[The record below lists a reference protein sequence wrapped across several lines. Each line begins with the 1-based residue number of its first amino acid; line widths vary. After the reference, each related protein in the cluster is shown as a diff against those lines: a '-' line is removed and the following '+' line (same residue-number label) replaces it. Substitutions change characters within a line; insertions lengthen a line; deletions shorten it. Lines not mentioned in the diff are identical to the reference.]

1 MEKGIVVGIFVTKIL
16 YKLDKKKILFILLSP
31 YILKGLLI
39 NSVVGLNLNLNIS
52 SDNKFAILFVLGLL
66 KFKPLE
72 TGLNN
77 EISKIGF
84 GREYKFKFSII
95 GKI

>member
-1 MEKGIVVGIFVTKIL
+1 M
-16 YKLDKKKILFILLSP
+16 
-31 YILKGLLI
+31 

-52 SDNKFAILFVLGLL
+52 SDKRLAILFVLGLL
-66 KFKPLE
+66 KLRPLD

-77 EISKIGF
+77 EMSNIGF

-95 GKI
+95 GNI